1 MLHVLLKECNACQSW
16 QDLHQIYIREGKVT
30 FKTIKGSMV
39 FGNTVVFHIN
49 YGKTG
54 LGVDQFHVLI
64 SLLNFYTIIAVGFS
78 TDIHQS

>member
-1 MLHVLLKECNACQSW
+1 MHAKAGR
-16 QDLHQIYIREGKVT
+16 IYIRFISEKVT

-64 SLLNFYTIIAVGFS
+64 SLLNFYRIIAVGFS